1 MTMRNRLTEV
11 DLRHDRRLRVLLG
24 DFVET
29 LADERLC
36 ELSVN
41 PGGHVFASF
50 QGEHDQRYL
59 GDMDE
64 RRIEGFICAVAAAK
78 GVVIDR
84 ESDSTL
90 SAELPKHTPWSNGR
104 FQGAMPPAS
113 DGHTFTVRMHAK
125 EIYTLQSYVDSGI
138 MSVTHFD
145 AILDALRSGK
155 SILVAGGTFSGKTTL
170 LNAILAE
177 LAELRPLVR
186 VVIAE
191 DTNELQCSAR
201 NALHLFCH
209 GDIEMLRVVKDM
221 MRQRP
226 DVGVIGEVRDE
237 AAAAYIGF
245 LNSGHSGG
253 MCSVHSDS
261 IIGALSRVE
270 GYISQGKVFVSRA
283 DIARAIDLVIVI
295 ERKKIDGVDV
305 RRISEVAY
313 VSDGLSKTGEYVL
326 EGVV

>member
-1 MTMRNRLTEV
+1 MSNLTAV
-11 DLRHDRRLRVLLG
+11 QRRHDNRLRVLLG
-24 DFVET
+24 EQLVEV
-29 LADERLC
+29 LSDDALC

-59 GDMDE
+59 CD
-64 RRIEGFICAVAAAK
+64 IEPNLVEAFICAVAAAK

-84 ESDSTL
+84 ERDATL
-90 SAELPKHTPWSNGR
+90 SAELPAHKPWLKGR
-104 FQGAMPPAS
+104 FQGSFPPAS
-113 DGHTFTVRMHAK
+113 NDASFTIRMHAK
-125 EIYTLQSYVDSGI
+125 EIYTLLSYVERGI
-138 MSVTHFD
+138 MTQSQYEQIVE
-145 AILDALRSGK
+145 AIRNGE

-201 NALHLFCH
+201 NTVHLFCH
-209 GDIEMLRVVKDM
+209 GDVEMLRVVKDM

-253 MCSVHSDS
+253 FCSVHSDS
-261 IIGALSRVE
+261 TVGALSRIE
-270 GYISQGKVFVSRA
+270 GYISQGRVFVSRA
-283 DIARAIDLVIVI
+283 DIARAIDLVVVI
-295 ERKKIDGVDV
+295 ERKKVNGVDV
-305 RRISEVAY
+305 RQIAEVTR
-313 VSDGLSKTGEYVL
+313 VSNKLSPSGDYELSRV
-326 EGVV
+326 